1 MEVEEDD
8 ECQIGIDEKGLVQV
22 ILLQILGGDGS

>member
-8 ECQIGIDEKGLVQV
+8 ECQIGIDDKRLVQV
-22 ILLQILGGDGS
+22 IHLQILGGDGS